1 MRVGGKAVLTVPS
14 ELAYGPDGVGQIP
27 GDSALQFEVE
37 LLEVTK
43 GEEEKKMF
51 GLF

>member
-1 MRVGGKAVLTVPS
+1 MPS